1 MEEKELSVENLGT
14 TWYSVRE
21 LDEIA
26 DQILRADAKT
36 INPETGKERGIGGE
50 NPILFQE
57 HIHARWRREIQTE
70 GGVPDPHLSL
80 DTSKPGRKTNNQP
93 GMYNRTHPR
102 GRKVNSEEQRR
113 KHGASYYR

>member
-1 MEEKELSVENLGT
+1 MENWNEEMGRPYTPREIDELT
-14 TWYSVRE
+14 
-21 LDEIA
+21 
-26 DQILRADAKT
+26 DQFLRADAKS

-57 HIHARWRREIQTE
+57 HIQARWRREIQTAN
-70 GGVPDPHLSL
+70 GIPDPHLSI
-80 DTSKPGRKTNNQP
+80 DGGKPGVKTNNQP
-93 GMYNRTHPR
+93 GLYNRTHPK